1 MAVLGAALALAPSRA
16 GAAQR
21 LETIDLPSAGN
32 VDLAQTRLNRPATK
46 LQANVLLPSG
56 YDAEPGRRWPV
67 LYLLAGVGDNMTAW
81 ADPKKGNVTAI
92 LKDFPGIVVMPES
105 GRGYFTDWWRG
116 GTRQGSAW
124 ERYYL
129 DEVIPGI
136 ESRYRI
142 AAGRANRAIGGI
154 SMGGY
159 GGMTLSAA
167 LPTYFGNAF
176 SLSGLL
182 DLQAWGS
189 VNVLPLDIGSP
200 YTRIWGAPSGPYAT
214 IHNPVNLGPQLK
226 DTRIYVYSGNG
237 TVSAKYPFNFSAY
250 TSGSVAEQEV
260 RNQSMRFANRVRAA
274 GGTVTYST
282 HTGVHDWPYWRAEL
296 PSLVRWN
303 PFGAPPVADA
313 SQATNWSYSTMAGHG
328 NAWGLGFK
336 LDRLP
341 RSIVTLSRDGQQVS
355 GKGVGTITITPG
367 AAEADASGN
376 GTKAACAFTTTL
388 PFTRTLPADCL

>member
-32 VDLAQTRLNRPATK
+32 VDLAQTRLNRPASK
-46 LQANVLLPSG
+46 LQANVLLPNG

-67 LYLLAGVGDNMTAW
+67 LYLLAGVGDNMSAW

-142 AAGRANRAIGGI
+142 AAGRANRAVGGI

-303 PFGAPPVADA
+303 PFGARRWPMPPRRPPGRTPRWR
-313 SQATNWSYSTMAGHG
+313 ATA
-328 NAWGLGFK
+328 
-336 LDRLP
+336 
-341 RSIVTLSRDGQQVS
+341 
-355 GKGVGTITITPG
+355 TPG
-367 AAEADASGN
+367 ASASSSIACRVRSSRSR
-376 GTKAACAFTTTL
+376 GTVS
-388 PFTRTLPADCL
+388 R